1 MNSFPWKFATLSF
14 LIIFTGALCLAY
26 SATPNTQEVA
36 YQATHEDLA
45 RNNLT
50 PFAGAY
56 KAIAQI
62 SNTYAQRII
71 QSENP
76 IKVEALQQEAHHQ
89 MTQVVA
95 DHGLSIEDYNT
106 IFRTIQSNSALRE
119 EFLTVLHNA
128 Q

>member
-1 MNSFPWKFATLSF
+1 MNSFPWKFITLSV
-14 LIIFTGALCLAY
+14 LIMFTSVFCLAY
-26 SATPNTQEVA
+26 SGTPNTQEVA
-36 YQATHEDLA
+36 YQTTHEDLA

-50 PFAGAY
+50 PFTRAY
-56 KAIAQI
+56 KVISQI

-71 QSENP
+71 QSDNP
-76 IKVEALQQEAHHQ
+76 IKIEALQQEAHHQ

-106 IFRTIQSNSALRE
+106 IFRTIQSNPTLRD